1 MFISVEI
8 CNIISIS
15 NIFINFILRCFVCVL
30 VPNVITIL
38 LFFKTP
44 EFKYLYNVFNKMF
57 LGKVVCKFRRKENA

>member
-44 EFKYLYNVFNKMF
+44 EFKYLYNVFNKMS